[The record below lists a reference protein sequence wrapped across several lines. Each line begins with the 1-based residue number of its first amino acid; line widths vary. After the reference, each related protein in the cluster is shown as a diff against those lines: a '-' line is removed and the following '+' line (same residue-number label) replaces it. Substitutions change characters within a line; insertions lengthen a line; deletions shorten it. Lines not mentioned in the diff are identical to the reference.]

1 VGAFDLLGHSIA
13 VLCFRLVAGSRLAGC
28 VPHEVVGEQ
37 FVEDVQIAAAVR
49 LFEVAPDELLV
60 FFDR

>member
-1 VGAFDLLGHSIA
+1 
-13 VLCFRLVAGSRLAGC
+13 